1 MRVGVLTTV
10 NIGISVFGNGM
21 SWSLV
26 EFIDVSEDIPC
37 LVSYPEDGR
46 RTFLRNIETFPPD
59 YNVSQPS

>member
-10 NIGISVFGNGM
+10 NNGISVFGNVM
-21 SWSLV
+21 SCSLV

-46 RTFLRNIETFPPD
+46 LKFLRNRETFPSD